1 MKNVLRLIR
10 LEPERFP
17 GYEEVWQHLLLNLEY
32 RASSHAVNP
41 SMSPVKE
48 SAM

>member
-1 MKNVLRLIR
+1 MKNILRLIR

-32 RASSHAVNP
+32 RANSHSTSATT
-41 SMSPVKE
+41 SPLKE